1 MIPELCPF
9 CKQPADFRPVS
20 GDDFEMDCRHCII
33 EVTFNGTAAAM
44 ECQNPGRTLE
54 YIRDLM
60 RRGVSRPVV
69 TSVDMR
75 R

>member
-1 MIPELCPF
+1 MTPELCPF
-9 CKQPADFRPVS
+9 CKQPTEFRPV
-20 GDDFEMDCRHCII
+20 GDDFEMDCRNCLI
-33 EVTFNGTAAAM
+33 EVTFHGTAAAM
-44 ECQNPGRTLE
+44 ECQNPFATLQD
-54 YIRDLM
+54 IRSWM